1 MNTGKGA
8 AYSKPSTTQP
18 KENATP
24 SVSVAEPKS
33 STKKTNFKRTV
44 PEETSRPA
52 WFRMVGKKGGVWY
65 KVRSNNLNVF
75 DKETGRVRTLRY
87 CPGENSVWLDE
98 QAKESMRDHVV
109 FREKN
114 LVVTRDKPN
123 LIKYLE
129 LHPDNIA
136 NGGSQFEL
144 VKREAKVEENLDT
157 EFLISDAIEIIKK
170 RSIEELAPV
179 AYALRISLDQADRSV
194 KHALVRYA
202 KSNPQKFIDTLNS
215 PMINTRATVKQ
226 AFDFNVIGYN
236 GGAVIWADT
245 RKIIVAV
252 PVGQDKE
259 EVMTRF
265 CMTDAGSSALAEIE
279 RQLNDIA

>member
-24 SVSVAEPKS
+24 SVSVAEPTS
-33 STKKTNFKRTV
+33 SSKKTNFKRSV
-44 PEETSRPA
+44 PEETSKPV
-52 WFRMVGKKGGVWY
+52 WFRMMGRKGGVWY

-98 QAKESMRDHVV
+98 QSKESMRDHVV
-109 FREKN
+109 FRDKN
-114 LVVTRDKPN
+114 LIVTRDKPN

-136 NGGSQFEL
+136 NGGSQFEV
-144 VKREAKVEENLDT
+144 VKPSKTVEENLDT

-245 RKIIVAV
+245 RKIIIAV